1 MTIEGFLA
9 RFETVKKAGNQFMVR
24 CPAHADQGPS
34 LAIKDGREGILLHC
48 HAGCSTEN
56 VLSAL
61 NLTAPDLFPD
71 KISSTS
77 TSRTIIATYDYQ
89 DEDSRMLFQVLRYSP
104 KGFAQRRPNGQDWIY
119 NLQGVR
125 RVLYRLPELLGQK
138 AILWVEGEKDAD
150 AAWKIGIPA
159 TCKSGGA
166 GGWEQSYVEQLKRQG
181 VERLAIIPDND
192 AAGREHAA
200 TVARACHE
208 AGLGIRLVELP
219 WVPPGGDLSDYLQ
232 AGHGKDDVLGLVR
245 AAPVGVLLD
254 VRAEPSVKVFDVLGE
269 QRYRFT
275 TASGIVLEVNRLHRS
290 SHELVGELS
299 VHVNGQFLD
308 AKTYGDG
315 VLQVG
320 DLNFSSVQARSTRAK
335 LLMERAGDKSVD
347 WYGYLEEF
355 VTRVIEA
362 ERRGKPAE
370 VLADVPEDDPDT
382 VGQVENWTVDGF
394 PLLPQLPQVIF
405 GGAAS
410 GKSYFAM
417 WLAGQ
422 LAARDIP
429 VLYADWEFSR
439 QEHRKRLGQLFPVL
453 PTHLLYVRC
462 EHSIRHEL
470 DHLLEIVQQ
479 HGIRFIVC
487 DSIGFAVE
495 GPAEAQEGAT
505 GYFRALRQLRI
516 GSLNIAHPP
525 KLYDDQR
532 EATIFGSVFFLCG
545 ARSVW
550 YMDRAKENPAGEVRF
565 GLYHRKSN
573 LGALL
578 EPKGYRLLFRS
589 ERTLVE
595 PINLKDVD
603 ELAAGFPLLDR
614 MKELLKGGPM
624 TAKAIA
630 EELSVTVP
638 QVQGTIGRYRSKF
651 VKVGQKIGI
660 VGQTSDSGSGEQAH
674 DDETE
679 F

>member
-1 MTIEGFLA
+1 
-9 RFETVKKAGNQFMVR
+9 MVC
-24 CPAHADQGPS
+24 CPAHQDKGPS
-34 LAIKDGREGILLHC
+34 LAVKDGREGILLHC
-48 HAGCSTEN
+48 HAGCSAES
-56 VLSAL
+56 VLTAL
-61 NLTAPDLFPD
+61 NLAPADLFPD
-71 KISSTS
+71 KPTS
-77 TSRTIIATYDYQ
+77 PQRTVVATYDYQ
-89 DEDSRMLFQVLRYSP
+89 DEDGRLLFQVLRYSP
-104 KGFAQRRPNGQDWIY
+104 KGFAQRRPNGQDWVY

-125 RVLYRLPELLGQK
+125 RVLYRLPELIGQK
-138 AILWVEGEKDAD
+138 AIFWVEGEKDVD

-159 TCKSGGA
+159 TCKSGGS
-166 GGWEQSYVEQLKRQG
+166 GGWEHAYVEQLKRQG
-181 VERLAIIPDND
+181 VSRLAIIPDND
-192 AAGREHAA
+192 APGREHAA
-200 TVARACHE
+200 IVARACQE
-208 AGLGIRLVELP
+208 AGLTIRMVDLP
-219 WVPPGGDLSDYLQ
+219 GVPPGGDLSDYLK
-232 AGHGKDDVLGLVR
+232 AGHSRDDVLGLAR
-245 AAPVGVLLD
+245 AAQGDILPAVKI
-254 VRAEPSVKVFDVLGE
+254 EPPAKVFDVLGE

-299 VHVNGQFLD
+299 VHVNGQFSD

-335 LLMERAGDKSVD
+335 LLTERAGDKSTD

-370 VLADVPEDDPDT
+370 VLADVPEDDPD
-382 VGQVENWTVDGF
+382 VADQLENWTIEGF

-422 LAARDIP
+422 LAGRDIP

-453 PTHLLYVRC
+453 PTQLLYVRC

-479 HGIRFIVC
+479 HKIRFIVC

-638 QVQGTIGRYRSKF
+638 QVQGTVGRYRSKF
-651 VKVGQKIGI
+651 VKVGLKIGI
-660 VGQTSDSGSGEQAH
+660 VGSAGDEAPDKEQPH